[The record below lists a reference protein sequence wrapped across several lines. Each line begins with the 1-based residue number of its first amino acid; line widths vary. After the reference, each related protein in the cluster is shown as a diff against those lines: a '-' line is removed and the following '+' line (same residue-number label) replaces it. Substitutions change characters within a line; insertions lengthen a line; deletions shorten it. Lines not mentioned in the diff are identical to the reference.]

1 MEKLDIYDE
10 NGQHL
15 GTEDRAIVHRD
26 ALWHKTVHCW
36 LYDAKGSIFFQIRKK
51 EGKLY
56 TTASGHIL
64 AGETV
69 KEGFGREIE
78 EEIGIKV
85 DYDKATLIDIVH
97 FVMDRPEKDG
107 SVFRDRAFANVYC
120 LEIADDEQEFKFDET
135 ELLGLVKLDAKD
147 TLDLLKKER
156 GSVEGTVI
164 SLKDGVISRE
174 VQTIDFDRFL
184 VNPGETAITKYG
196 TVLEKIISLT

>member
-15 GTEDRAIVHRD
+15 GTEDRAIVHWD
-26 ALWHKTVHCW
+26 ALWHKTVHCY

-120 LEIADDEQEFKFDET
+120 FEIADDEQEFKFDET
-135 ELLGLVKLDAKD
+135 ELFGLVKLDAKD
-147 TLDLLKKER
+147 TLDLLKKES
-156 GSVEGTVI
+156 GSIEGTVI

-196 TVLEKIISLT
+196 TVLKKIISLT